1 MEWYTVLPIVTAV
14 GGFAVSYLAFVSSVW
29 SVRKREA
36 QNFGKVLS
44 ELEYVKAGIDELKE
58 QNRNEAAELAH
69 VSERLTR
76 VEESAKHAHKRLD
89 GHDVSFHRTRDG
101 GAVS

>member
-1 MEWYTVLPIVTAV
+1 MPIVTAV